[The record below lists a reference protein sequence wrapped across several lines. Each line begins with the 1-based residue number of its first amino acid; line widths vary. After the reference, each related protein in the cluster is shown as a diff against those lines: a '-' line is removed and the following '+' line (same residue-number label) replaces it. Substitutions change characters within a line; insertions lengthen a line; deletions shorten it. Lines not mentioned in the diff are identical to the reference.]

1 MKSKVAVATVRGKAY
16 YLIVNELKE
25 RGIPFLSLIP
35 GEPIP
40 PESKVVITT
49 PVESPQI
56 MHNYV
61 LVFEP
66 QTDPHAMGGRIVKIL
81 RGKENYENIVV
92 GVDPGEVIGLALIG
106 DGAVIERQNAFS
118 VRETVD
124 SIQALLRGVDLSRTS
139 VTVKIGSGVLMYRRI
154 VDALDEE
161 LPPEVALEVVGEAGT
176 ARYIHEMKNRRVFRH
191 MVSAE
196 RIGHR
201 QGRLYERRRR
211 LDKDS

>member
-1 MKSKVAVATVRGKAY
+1 MRSKVAVATVSGKAY
-16 YLIVNELKE
+16 YLIVNELKK

-35 GEPIP
+35 EEPIP
-40 PESKVVITT
+40 PEVKVVITT
-49 PVESPQI
+49 PIESPQV
-56 MHNYV
+56 MHTHV
-61 LVFEP
+61 LVFESH
-66 QTDPHAMGGRIVKIL
+66 TDPHSMGGQIVKIL

-106 DGAVIERQNAFS
+106 DAAVIEQQNSFS

-124 SIQALLRGVDLSRTS
+124 SIQALLRGVDFSRTS
-139 VTVKIGSGVLMYRRI
+139 VTVKVGSGVPIYRRI

-196 RIGHR
+196 RIGRR
-201 QGRLYERRRR
+201 QGRLYKRRGY
-211 LDKDS
+211 LEKDS